1 MSGKSLDA
9 LIQDYLDTLTATR
22 SPNTVK
28 SYGTDLTQFAKVA
41 DGSRENLLVSMRKF
55 MRQYG
60 TTPITRA
67 RKLSTL
73 RGFCKFL
80 IEMGELD
87 EDPTEALEAPYQRK
101 QLPKA
106 LLETQVEKLLE
117 QEIES
122 PTKLRDRAI
131 LELAYGA
138 GLRVSEVESANW
150 DDFDFRDRSIRVR
163 GKGNKDRICL
173 FGEVCERAL
182 KDYREREYVRPVK
195 GDPVFTNQRG
205 GRLSIRS
212 ISSIVKKWA
221 IAAGLP
227 PDVSPH
233 TLRHSFATHLLNG
246 GADLKTVQ
254 QLLGHESLATTQVYT
269 HVSVE
274 RLREVVGKA
283 HPRGEEGAKK
293 KS

>member
-9 LIQDYLDTLTATR
+9 LIQDYLDTLTVTR

-28 SYGTDLTQFAKVA
+28 SYGTDLAQFALVA
-41 DGSRENLLVSMRKF
+41 DGSRDHLSATMRKF

-80 IEMGELD
+80 VALGELD
-87 EDPTEALEAPYQRK
+87 EDPTEAIEAPYQRK

-106 LLETQVEKLLE
+106 LLETQVEKMLE
-117 QEIES
+117 QDLD
-122 PTKLRDRAI
+122 TANQLRDRAI
-131 LELAYGA
+131 LELAYGS

-150 DDFDFRDRSIRVR
+150 DDIDFRDRSIRVR

-173 FGEVCERAL
+173 FGKACEQVL
-182 KDYREREYVRPVK
+182 KDYRERGYVRPIQ

-205 GRLSIRS
+205 GRLSVRS
-212 ISSIVKKWA
+212 ISTIVKKWA
-221 IAAGLP
+221 MAAGLP

-283 HPRGEEGAKK
+283 HPRGEQGAKK
-293 KS
+293 KV